1 MLYDAFVSAYWFQ
14 AVSLFLLSVTNTDQS
29 LGTLASFFFLAFY
42 VCKSGKGLLCC
53 MMMHLSRLIGFK
65 LFHFVWP
72 RLFAQTR
79 VLVSLREVF
88 LGLFIFSKVGK
99 NFCIRCVTSD

>member
-1 MLYDAFVSAYWFQ
+1 
-14 AVSLFLLSVTNTDQS
+14 
-29 LGTLASFFFLAFY
+29 
-42 VCKSGKGLLCC
+42 
-53 MMMHLSRLIGFK
+53 MMMYLSRLIGFK

-99 NFCIRCVTSD
+99 NFCIRCVASD